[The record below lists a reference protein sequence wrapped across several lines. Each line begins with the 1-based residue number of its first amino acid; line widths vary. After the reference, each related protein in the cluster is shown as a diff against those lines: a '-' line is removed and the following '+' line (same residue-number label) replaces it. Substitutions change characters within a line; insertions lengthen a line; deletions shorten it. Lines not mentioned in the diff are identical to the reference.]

1 MARRSKT
8 HAGTG
13 FVRRRC
19 FGTSPAAFEALDG
32 RPKSRCRPTR
42 PFGVGTFGDMSM
54 RNALTALI
62 SAASLCALH
71 QPIGSGRRLSLP
83 IHRTAPTVANDVARR
98 SMAIG
103 TPRRTRRGGKLRTL
117 SRVTGSAASGQ
128 MGSAA
133 GYGYGYGGPIG
144 AIVGAPFAVVA
155 MPFNAFGMTGA
166 PVMSNTVAPA
176 TGTPP
181 YSYESHVAP
190 QPAVLGHCDLI
201 AGNRVCSMP

>member
-1 MARRSKT
+1 
-8 HAGTG
+8 
-13 FVRRRC
+13 
-19 FGTSPAAFEALDG
+19 
-32 RPKSRCRPTR
+32 
-42 PFGVGTFGDMSM
+42 M

-62 SAASLCALH
+62 SAASLCVVASAASA
-71 QPIGSGRRLSLP
+71 QVAAYPYPYTGP
-83 IHRTAPTVANDVARR
+83 APTVANDVGAPLYGYRDTHAHPGAVG
-98 SMAIG
+98 SCDIISG
-103 TPRRTRRGGKLRTL
+103 N
-117 SRVTGSAASGQ
+117 RVCSSGQ